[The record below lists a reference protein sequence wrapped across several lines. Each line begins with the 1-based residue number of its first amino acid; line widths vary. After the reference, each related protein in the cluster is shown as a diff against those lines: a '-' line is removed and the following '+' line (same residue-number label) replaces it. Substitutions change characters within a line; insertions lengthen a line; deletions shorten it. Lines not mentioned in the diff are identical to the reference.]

1 MPRRGWR
8 DSLASVI
15 AVLGGLAALS
25 MLAGLVADHPVE
37 VALADHFQAQ
47 YALALGAVTIVLGAL
62 RRWRATVAF
71 ALLAAIPLA
80 RVVAV
85 ALPRGRGEAR
95 GPRFTVMLSNVHS
108 ESDAHARV
116 VDEVRRV
123 DPEVV
128 AFDEVN
134 ARWAAALQRGLPR
147 WTHRFVVARE
157 DNFGV
162 AVFSRL
168 PMEARAVYLA
178 DGPVPSVLARV
189 SVGGREV
196 TVIATHPVPAM
207 DARGQALRDA
217 ALSALD
223 PVVPRGG
230 PAVVIGDLNATPWSR
245 PLRALRARTGLID
258 SLAGQGVQPSWP
270 VGLPWVARIPID
282 HVYVTRDVAVLHREL
297 GRDVGSDHYPVVA
310 RLALQ

>member
-1 MPRRGWR
+1 MI
-8 DSLASVI
+8 S
-15 AVLGGLAALS
+15 VLGGLASLP
-25 MLAGLVADHPVE
+25 MLASLALERPVE
-37 VALADHFQAQ
+37 VALAEHFQVQ
-47 YALALGAVTIVLGAL
+47 YALALGAVAVALAAL
-62 RRWRATVAF
+62 RRWRVAVAF
-71 ALLAAIPLA
+71 ALLALIPAA
-80 RVVAV
+80 RVAAV
-85 ALPRGRGEAR
+85 AFPRGGGEPR

-108 ESDAHARV
+108 ESDAHGRV
-116 VDEVRRV
+116 IDEVLRV

-178 DGPVPSVLARV
+178 DGPVPSVIARV
-189 SVGGREV
+189 RVGEREV

-207 DARGQALRDA
+207 DARGQSLRDA
-217 ALSALD
+217 ALAALAGAL
-223 PVVPRGG
+223 PRGG

-245 PLRALRARTGLID
+245 PLRSLRARTGLVD
-258 SLAGQGVQPSWP
+258 SLAGHGVQPSWP
-270 VGLPWVARIPID
+270 VGLPWAARIPID
-282 HVYVTRDVAVLHREL
+282 HVWVTPDVAVRERAL

-310 RLALQ
+310 RLALR